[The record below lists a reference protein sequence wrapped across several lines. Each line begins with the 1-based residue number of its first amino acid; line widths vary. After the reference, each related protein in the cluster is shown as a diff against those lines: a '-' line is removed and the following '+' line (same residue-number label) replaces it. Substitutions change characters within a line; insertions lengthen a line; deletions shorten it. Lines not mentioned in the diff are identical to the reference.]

1 MSNPTEDLSSFF
13 FSTCTVAPDS
23 TVAPS
28 DVFFVPAEVANTE
41 FNTQPWSISSTN
53 EARATEPQTE
63 FNLVQ
68 DVPVGDGFDLD
79 TYFINLFGNE
89 NAVDSAGQVDAQPVV
104 PSTQSTCPNFGQ
116 GTNAISDIN
125 VDDINTAGQVDIQ
138 QLFQIGLSVGL
149 QGEYLWNFICSSF
162 QNAQVVAPVEQIV
175 FEQDDCQ
182 LLANNGNT
190 NTSELQ
196 GLFSQEKMDEFIGWD
211 FNISLP
217 DIIVPSVVPA
227 TPAPQTELTA
237 PSGRVIPKTP
247 KTPGKPRKKS
257 SSPQAHKTPSK
268 APFKTLAKKG
278 TLKDAFLRSTG
289 HKIRLAISCH
299 GCRDARKPC
308 DSVYQFKCQR
318 CVNHHSCC
326 SWPETGRGIKLGK
339 KQRDEFVR
347 FILTRGEKLGQQD
360 ETTMTVD
367 PVKEL
372 GLSVD
377 SVLQRGPSSFFPTSS
392 LPGLITSSSACSSLG
407 TLALQTPDAIELQTR
422 DSSSTVNVDFSSP
435 VPAALIPDYSDLY
448 DALIRGNFMS
458 AAEYQVP
465 AQQSK
470 FNNQK
475 SVRNR
480 HLRNIWT
487 SLN

>member
-28 DVFFVPAEVANTE
+28 DVFFVPAEVANIE
-41 FNTQPWSISSTN
+41 FNTRPWSISSTN

-68 DVPVGDGFDLD
+68 DAPVGDGFDLD

-89 NAVDSAGQVDAQPVV
+89 NAVDSADQVDSQPVV

-116 GTNAISDIN
+116 GTNAISNIN
-125 VDDINTAGQVDIQ
+125 VNDINTAGQVDIQ

-196 GLFSQEKMDEFIGWD
+196 GLFSQEKMDEFTGWE

-217 DIIVPSVVPA
+217 DINVPSVVPA

-247 KTPGKPRKKS
+247 KTPGKPRKKFS
-257 SSPQAHKTPSK
+257 NSKTPRFPKS
-268 APFKTLAKKG
+268 PSKKG
-278 TLKDAFLRSTG
+278 SLKDAFLRSTG
-289 HKIRLAISCH
+289 PKIRLPISCVS
-299 GCRDARKPC
+299 CRDAKKPC
-308 DSVYQFKCQR
+308 DSVYQFR
-318 CVNHHSCC
+318 CGRCIGHNVCC
-326 SWPETGRGIKLGK
+326 NWPETGRGVKLGK
-339 KQRDEFVR
+339 KQRDEYIQFVAA
-347 FILTRGEKLGQQD
+347 RGEELGQRD

-367 PVKEL
+367 HMKEPELPVDFQL
-372 GLSVD
+372 D
-377 SVLQRGPSSFFPTSS
+377 FSSFSSISSPPGLFTTSAYSS
-392 LPGLITSSSACSSLG
+392 LESLV
-407 TLALQTPDAIELQTR
+407 LQTP
-422 DSSSTVNVDFSSP
+422 N
-435 VPAALIPDYSDLY
+435 
-448 DALIRGNFMS
+448 
-458 AAEYQVP
+458 AAESRY
-465 AQQSK
+465 
-470 FNNQK
+470 
-475 SVRNR
+475 
-480 HLRNIWT
+480 H
-487 SLN
+487 